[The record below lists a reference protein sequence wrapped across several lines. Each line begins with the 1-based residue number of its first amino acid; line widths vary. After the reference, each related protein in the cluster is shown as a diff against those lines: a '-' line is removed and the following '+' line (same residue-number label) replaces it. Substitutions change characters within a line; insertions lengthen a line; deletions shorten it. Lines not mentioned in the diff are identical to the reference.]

1 MGILKSSNLGGNMKS
16 IITALRRRKMA
27 EATNLTGQIA
37 KAKWIALG
45 SGGADSQGG
54 VISPDETVKSLAN
67 EKIRKEIIKSKKTS
81 DTSYEY
87 YIELSESELVGEY
100 ISELALIDEDGD
112 IIALSNF
119 LPKGKDSIETTF
131 AIEDSY

>member
-1 MGILKSSNLGGNMKS
+1 MKS
-16 IITALRRRKMA
+16 VITTLRRKKMA
-27 EATNLTGQIA
+27 EATNSTGRIA

-45 SGGADSQGG
+45 SGGVDSKGE
-54 VISPDETVKSLAN
+54 VISPVESGSSLAA
-67 EKIRKEIIKSKKTS
+67 EVIRKEITKSKKVS

-87 YIELSESELVGEY
+87 AIELAESELVGTF

-112 IIALSNF
+112 VIAFSNF
-119 LPKGKDSIETTF
+119 LSKGKDNIETIF